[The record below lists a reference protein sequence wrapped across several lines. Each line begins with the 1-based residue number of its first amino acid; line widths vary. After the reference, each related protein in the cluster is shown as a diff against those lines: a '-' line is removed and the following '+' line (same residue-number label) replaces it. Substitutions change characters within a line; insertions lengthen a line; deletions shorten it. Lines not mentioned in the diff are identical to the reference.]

1 MEKGGGVIKTFL
13 SHLPGISGKRYPQLP
28 EYTRDRYIVSIILV
42 YTHSTFC
49 MKSIVPELGWVILT
63 IICIDIKINNKN
75 RIFFV
80 CLPLNGNNKTG
91 HLRKK
96 KIKDRS

>member
-13 SHLPGISGKRYPQLP
+13 IHLPGISGKRYPQLP
-28 EYTRDRYIVSIILV
+28 ECTRDRYIVSIKLV

-63 IICIDIKINNKN
+63 IICIDIEINNKN
-75 RIFFV
+75 RFFLCV
-80 CLPLNGNNKTG
+80 FP
-91 HLRKK
+91 
-96 KIKDRS
+96 